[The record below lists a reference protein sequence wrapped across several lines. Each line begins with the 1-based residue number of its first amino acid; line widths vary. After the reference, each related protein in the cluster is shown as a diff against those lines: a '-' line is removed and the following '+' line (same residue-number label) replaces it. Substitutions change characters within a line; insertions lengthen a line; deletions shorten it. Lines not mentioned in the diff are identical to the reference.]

1 MQTDK
6 LSLSEGVQV
15 PEPTTEYEDRQFSL
29 IWVRFV
35 HSLREEKSSVTQ
47 VPETV

>member
-6 LSLSEGVQV
+6 LPFSEGVQV
-15 PEPTTEYEDRQFSL
+15 PEAATEYKDRQFSL
-29 IWVRFV
+29 VWVRFV